1 MFGSS
6 FTDFAAKQ
14 KDMTPKRLGLMQH

>member
-6 FTDFAAKQ
+6 FIDFAAKQ